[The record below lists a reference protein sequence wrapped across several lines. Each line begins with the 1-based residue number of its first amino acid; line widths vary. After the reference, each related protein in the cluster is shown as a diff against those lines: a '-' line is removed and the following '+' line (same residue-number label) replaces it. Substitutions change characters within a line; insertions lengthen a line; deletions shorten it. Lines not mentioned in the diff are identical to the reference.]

1 MNQPG
6 KAAILALTALLGA
19 PSFADNPIVQ
29 TSYTA
34 DPAPMVW
41 QDTVYVYTSHDEDVT
56 LNNFFT
62 MNDWRVYSTTDMV
75 NWTDRGSPLSHKTF
89 SWSPGKAWAAQ
100 CVPRNGK
107 FYWYATAGIGS
118 GQQPT
123 IAVAVAD
130 HPAGPYKDAIGKP
143 LVNKSWDD
151 IDPTAFVDTDGQA
164 YLFWGN
170 PKLYW
175 AKLNSDMTSLNGAVN
190 TTNMTTA
197 AFGTRPNATDR
208 PTTYEEGPWFFRR
221 GNLYYMV
228 YAAGPL
234 PEPIHY
240 STSSSPTGPWTF
252 KGTIMSGANTGSF
265 TNHSGIIEFK
275 GRAYFFYHTGKLP
288 GGGGYKRSTAVEE
301 FKFNSDGTIPTISMT
316 NAGPAPVD
324 SLDPYRRVEGETMA
338 WSQGLKTAQSTQT
351 GMYLTMVHNNDHVKL
366 RSVDFGNA
374 GAKSFTASVA
384 SAGAGGTIE
393 LRVGS
398 TSGRLLGTLTVSGTG
413 GATTWKEMTTNVT
426 GATGVQDLY
435 LVFKGSGS
443 GELFN
448 LDHWKFNSNTTGV
461 SPRGAIASRTTS
473 DLVDVRDLTGSLVRS
488 QVARGSATSGLRPGV
503 YLVEGRPVAIPATR

>member
-1 MNQPG
+1 MKQPG
-6 KAAILALTALLGA
+6 IAAVFALTGLVATSA
-19 PSFADNPIVQ
+19 FADNPIVQ

-175 AKLNSDMTSLNGAVN
+175 AKLNSDMISLNGAVN

-197 AFGTRPNATDR
+197 AFGTRPNSTDR

-234 PEPIHY
+234 PEPINY

-301 FKFNSDGTIPTISMT
+301 FKFNADGTIPTIAMT
-316 NAGPAPVD
+316 NSGPAPVD

-338 WSQGLKTAQSTQT
+338 WSQGLKTAQSNQT

-398 TSGRLLGTLTVSGTG
+398 TSGRLLGTLTVTGTG
-413 GATTWKEMTTNVT
+413 GATTWKEMTTTVT
-426 GATGVQDLY
+426 GATGVQDLF
-435 LVFKGSGS
+435 LVFKGGS

-448 LDHWKFNSNTTGV
+448 LDHWRFTSNATGT
-461 SPRGAIASRTTS
+461 SPRGTLQARTNS
-473 DLVDVRDLTGSLVRS
+473 DLVDVRDLSGALVRR
-488 QVARGSATSGLRPGV
+488 QVAKESATSGLRAGV
-503 YLVEGRPVAIPATR
+503 YLVGDRPVAVPSMR